1 MISTQMRSH
10 QTKKE
15 GYKEMTG
22 VVCAL
27 ELIHK
32 LFGWWGGFPC
42 RGRSIFTGLY
52 WDNLRLWVNKVRFW
66 ATTFHL
72 TAYLRVLTGRHYS
85 CTAELQPSQQ
95 YKSS

>member
-52 WDNLRLWVNKVRFW
+52 WDNL
-66 ATTFHL
+66 
-72 TAYLRVLTGRHYS
+72 
-85 CTAELQPSQQ
+85 
-95 YKSS
+95 